1 MSGTT
6 GTPPDLGQQVLAQ
19 LTTLLSQLEG
29 DGILVA
35 TGPLL
40 NAVNS
45 IIANGT
51 LLNIV
56 GQTQALL
63 PTLLAAGLGE
73 QATVTTQVFT
83 AIKNIVL
90 LLQQAV
96 PVATASLKASA
107 GQSAAPVGAVAA
119 HP

>member
-1 MSGTT
+1 MSTTT
-6 GTPPDLGQQVLAQ
+6 GTPPDLGQQILAQ

-29 DGILVA
+29 DGVLVVS
-35 TGPLL
+35 GPLL

-56 GQTQALL
+56 GQAQALL
-63 PTLLAAGLGE
+63 PALIAAGLGE

-83 AIKNIVL
+83 AIKNIIL
-90 LLQQAV
+90 LVQQAV
-96 PVATASLKASA
+96 PV
-107 GQSAAPVGAVAA
+107 VAA
-119 HP
+119 SMKAPAAA